1 MEYYK
6 NLSLEPIE
14 YFCEFDLVWKIEE
27 WKDVPNYFGLY
38 QISDLGRVKSLSRII
53 FRKGK
58 YPFKSKEFILIGG
71 FSKSNNGYRNVSFSL
86 NGSYKSYTIHQLV
99 AISFLGHIPCGF
111 DLVVNHKNFIRT
123 DNRKLNLEI
132 VTNRENTNKNNVSA
146 TSKFIG
152 VYWLKS
158 RRKWVARIRIGKEHK
173 YLGIFKN
180 EEDASKAYNDKLN
193 EIIKKIK

>member
-6 NLSLEPIE
+6 NLDLSDIK
-14 YFCEFDLVWKIEE
+14 YFCEFDLIWKVEQWKEIEGYSN
-27 WKDVPNYFGLY
+27 KY
-38 QISDLGRVKSLSRII
+38 QVSDLGRIKSLNYR
-53 FRKGK
+53 RKGISSIRK
-58 YPFKSKEFILIGG
+58 QGLNTGG
-71 FSKSNNGYRNVSFSL
+71 YLTLLLCDKGLCETR
-86 NGSYKSYTIHQLV
+86 TAHQLV

-180 EEDASKAYNDKLN
+180 QEDASKAYNDKLN